1 MFMKEMNNEQI
12 TIMLV
17 DDHPMIRDAMSLYF
31 SKSDEIKVTA
41 EANNGLE
48 ALELLKDQEFDLVVT
63 DIAMPQMNG
72 VEFLTALQDQG
83 LEQDVLVISMINEVS
98 QVKKMISLGAKGYV
112 LKNSPKEEI
121 LKAIKTIRS
130 GETYYSKEVYDIIMG
145 QLTGRKPKQRLT
157 VEVPLSRREKEIVK
171 LVMEELTNQEIAE
184 KLFISVRTVEA
195 HKRNILEKTGCKTV
209 AGLAIY
215 AIERG
220 LV

>member
-1 MFMKEMNNEQI
+1 MKENKI
-12 TIMLV
+12 TILLV

-31 SKSDEIKVTA
+31 SKTEEIEILA
-41 EANNGLE
+41 EANNGKE
-48 ALELLKDQEFDLVVT
+48 ALELLEQKEFDLVIT
-63 DIAMPQMNG
+63 DIAMPEMNG
-72 VEFLTALQDQG
+72 VEFLTELQSRG
-83 LEQDVLVISMINEVS
+83 VEQDVLVISMINEVS
-98 QVKKMISLGAKGYV
+98 QVKKMISLGANGYV

-121 LKAIKTIRS
+121 MEAIKAIKN
-130 GETYYSKEVYDIIMG
+130 GETYYSKEVYEIIMG

-157 VEVPLSRREKEIVK
+157 VEIPLSRREKEVVK
-171 LVMEELTNQEIAE
+171 LVMDELTNQEIAE

-220 LV
+220 IV

>member
-1 MFMKEMNNEQI
+1 MENKI

-31 SKSDEIKVTA
+31 SKTNEIEILA
-41 EANNGLE
+41 EANNGKE
-48 ALELLKDQEFDLVVT
+48 ALDLLKEKQFDLVIT
-63 DIAMPQMNG
+63 DIAMPEMNG
-72 VEFLTALQDQG
+72 VEFLTALQDQNIQ
-83 LEQDVLVISMINEVS
+83 QDVLVISMINEVS

-121 LKAIKTIRS
+121 LQAIKSIRS
-130 GETYYSKEVYDIIMG
+130 GETYYSKEVYEIIMG

-157 VEVPLSRREKEIVK
+157 VEIPLSRREKEIVK
-171 LVMEELTNQEIAE
+171 LVMDELTSQEIAE

-220 LV
+220 IV

>member
-1 MFMKEMNNEQI
+1 
-12 TIMLV
+12 MLV

-31 SKSDEIKVTA
+31 SKTNEIEILA
-41 EANNGLE
+41 EANNGKE
-48 ALELLKDQEFDLVVT
+48 ALDLLKDKQFDLVIT
-63 DIAMPQMNG
+63 DIAMPEMNG
-72 VEFLTALQDQG
+72 VEFLTALQEQNIQ
-83 LEQDVLVISMINEVS
+83 QDVLVISMINEVS

-121 LKAIKTIRS
+121 LQAIKSIRS
-130 GETYYSKEVYDIIMG
+130 GETYYSKEVYEIIMG

-157 VEVPLSRREKEIVK
+157 VEIPLSRREKEIVK
-171 LVMEELTNQEIAE
+171 LVMDELTNQEIAE

-220 LV
+220 IV

>member
-1 MFMKEMNNEQI
+1 MENKI

-31 SKSDEIKVTA
+31 SKTNEIEILA
-41 EANNGLE
+41 EANNGKE
-48 ALELLKDQEFDLVVT
+48 ALDLLKEKQFDLVIT
-63 DIAMPQMNG
+63 DIAMPEMNG
-72 VEFLTALQDQG
+72 VEFLTALQDQNIQ
-83 LEQDVLVISMINEVS
+83 QDVLVISMINEVS

-121 LKAIKTIRS
+121 LQAIKSIRS
-130 GETYYSKEVYDIIMG
+130 GETYYSKEVYEIIMG

-157 VEVPLSRREKEIVK
+157 VEIPLSRREKEIVK
-171 LVMEELTNQEIAE
+171 LVMDELTNQEIAE

-220 LV
+220 IV

>member
-1 MFMKEMNNEQI
+1 
-12 TIMLV
+12 MLV

-31 SKSDEIKVTA
+31 SKIEEIEILA
-41 EANNGLE
+41 EANNGKE
-48 ALELLKDQEFDLVVT
+48 ALELLKEHTIDLVIT
-63 DIAMPQMNG
+63 DIAMPEMNG
-72 VEFLTALQDQG
+72 VEFLTALQEQNSN
-83 LEQDVLVISMINEVS
+83 QDVLVISMINEVS

-121 LKAIKTIRS
+121 LTAIKAIRN

-157 VEVPLSRREKEIVK
+157 VEIPLSRREKEIVK

-220 LV
+220 IV

>member
-1 MFMKEMNNEQI
+1 MENKI

-31 SKSDEIKVTA
+31 SKTNEIEILA
-41 EANNGLE
+41 EANNGKE
-48 ALELLKDQEFDLVVT
+48 ALDLLKDKQFDLVIT
-63 DIAMPQMNG
+63 DIAMPEMNG
-72 VEFLTALQDQG
+72 VEFLTALQEQNIQ
-83 LEQDVLVISMINEVS
+83 QDVLVISMINEVS

-121 LKAIKTIRS
+121 LQAIKSIRS
-130 GETYYSKEVYDIIMG
+130 GETYYSKEVYEIIMG

-157 VEVPLSRREKEIVK
+157 VEIPLSRREKEIVK
-171 LVMEELTNQEIAE
+171 LVMDELTNQEIAE

-220 LV
+220 IV

>member
-1 MFMKEMNNEQI
+1 MKENKI
-12 TIMLV
+12 SILLV

-31 SKSDEIKVTA
+31 SKTDEIEITA
-41 EANNGLE
+41 EANNGKE
-48 ALELLKDQEFDLVVT
+48 ALDLLKDQLFDLVIT
-63 DIAMPQMNG
+63 DIAMPEMNG
-72 VEFLTALQDQG
+72 VEFLTSLQEQG
-83 LEQDVLVISMINEVS
+83 SEQDVLVISMINEVS

-121 LKAIKTIRS
+121 MTAIKTIRN
-130 GETYYSKEVYDIIMG
+130 GETYYSKDVYEIIMG

-157 VEVPLSRREKEIVK
+157 VEIPLSRREKEIVQ

-220 LV
+220 IV

>member
-1 MFMKEMNNEQI
+1 MENKI

-31 SKSDEIKVTA
+31 GKTNEIEILA
-41 EANNGLE
+41 EANNGKE
-48 ALELLKDQEFDLVVT
+48 ALDLLKEQQFDLVIT
-63 DIAMPQMNG
+63 DIAMPEMNG
-72 VEFLTALQDQG
+72 VEFLTALQEQNIQ
-83 LEQDVLVISMINEVS
+83 QDVLVISMINEVS

-121 LKAIKTIRS
+121 LQAIKAIRS
-130 GETYYSKEVYDIIMG
+130 GETYYSKEVYEIIMG

-157 VEVPLSRREKEIVK
+157 VEIPLSRREKEIVK

-220 LV
+220 IV

>member
-1 MFMKEMNNEQI
+1 
-12 TIMLV
+12 MLV

-31 SKSDEIKVTA
+31 SKTNEIEILA
-41 EANNGLE
+41 EANNGKE
-48 ALELLKDQEFDLVVT
+48 ALDLLKEKQFDLVIT
-63 DIAMPQMNG
+63 DIAMPEMNG
-72 VEFLTALQDQG
+72 VEFLTALQDQNIQ
-83 LEQDVLVISMINEVS
+83 QDVLVISMINEVS

-121 LKAIKTIRS
+121 LQAIKSIRS
-130 GETYYSKEVYDIIMG
+130 GETYYSKEVYEIIMG

-157 VEVPLSRREKEIVK
+157 VEIPLSRREKEIVK
-171 LVMEELTNQEIAE
+171 LVMDELTNQEIAE

-220 LV
+220 IV

>member
-1 MFMKEMNNEQI
+1 
-12 TIMLV
+12 MLV

-31 SKSDEIKVTA
+31 GKTNEIEILA
-41 EANNGLE
+41 EANNGKE
-48 ALELLKDQEFDLVVT
+48 ALDLLKEQQFDLVIT
-63 DIAMPQMNG
+63 DIAMPEMNG
-72 VEFLTALQDQG
+72 VEFLTALQEQNIQ
-83 LEQDVLVISMINEVS
+83 QDVLVISMINEVS

-121 LKAIKTIRS
+121 LQAIKAIRS
-130 GETYYSKEVYDIIMG
+130 GETYYSKEVYEIIMG

-157 VEVPLSRREKEIVK
+157 VEIPLSRREKEIVK

-220 LV
+220 IV

>member
-1 MFMKEMNNEQI
+1 MKENKI
-12 TIMLV
+12 TILLV

-31 SKSDEIKVTA
+31 SKSEEIEILA
-41 EANNGLE
+41 EANNGKE
-48 ALELLKDQEFDLVVT
+48 ALDLLEEKQFDLVIT
-63 DIAMPQMNG
+63 DIAMPEMNG
-72 VEFLTALQDQG
+72 VEFLTELQSRG
-83 LEQDVLVISMINEVS
+83 VEQDVLVISMINEVS
-98 QVKKMISLGAKGYV
+98 QVKKMISLGANGYV

-121 LKAIKTIRS
+121 MEAIKAIKN
-130 GETYYSKEVYDIIMG
+130 GETYYSKEVYEIIMG

-157 VEVPLSRREKEIVK
+157 VEIPLSRREKEVVK
-171 LVMEELTNQEIAE
+171 LVMDELTNQEIAE

-220 LV
+220 IV